1 VDSRREFFLPAQIF
15 LNFGKGI
22 SYLDIECAFFHL
34 AFASTEKKMHKNP
47 GRNTMSR
54 RIFAQF
60 MALLAVMAMSLP
72 VLAAPRASKDSA
84 PTLKTTLIISDPV
97 TFAGTQL
104 KPGNYDIVARDSK
117 VTVSRDGQK
126 IAEADAEW
134 RDEQRAPHS
143 SSIVLDGNQVKEVHF
158 GGKTKYIVVS
168 QP

>member
-1 VDSRREFFLPAQIF
+1 
-15 LNFGKGI
+15 
-22 SYLDIECAFFHL
+22 
-34 AFASTEKKMHKNP
+34 
-47 GRNTMSR
+47 
-54 RIFAQF
+54 
-60 MALLAVMAMSLP
+60 
-72 VLAAPRASKDSA
+72 LAAPRASKDSA